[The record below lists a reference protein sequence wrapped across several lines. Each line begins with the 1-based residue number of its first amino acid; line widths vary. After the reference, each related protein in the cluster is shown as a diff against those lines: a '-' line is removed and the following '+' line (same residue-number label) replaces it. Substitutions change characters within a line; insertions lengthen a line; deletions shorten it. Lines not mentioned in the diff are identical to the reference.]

1 MFKGCDWVSNA
12 TLSKIINKNE
22 EDANRSVA
30 NVMLITFVIFSAIY
44 ILNVVGVFTIYMP
57 AMTIAY
63 VISAVLLIT
72 PKILNKIFGTSK
84 KWMKYLYVVFAA
96 LFLLIVTTTLTYHV
110 VVVYAYPIAIAGM
123 YFSKKL
129 TRLSSLI
136 TIAVTVCGQF
146 AGYFLNWRPDK
157 NFTTMHGLVFF
168 SILPRLMVL
177 ISFAALL
184 QLLTDRTSKLL
195 SDNADNYE
203 RLLLHNQDMIYGFA
217 TLVENRDENTGGHI
231 RRTSI
236 YAELLARELQKTE
249 EYADKITDEFVEC
262 LAMVA
267 PLHDIGK
274 ISIPDSILC
283 KPGRLTEEEFGV
295 MKTHAEKGGEII
307 RETFFHVS
315 DKDYR
320 AMAYDVARF
329 HHEKWNGKG
338 YPEGRSGKDIPLS
351 ARIMSVADVFDAVS
365 EKRCYR
371 EAMPLEECF
380 RIIEN
385 GRGVDFDPI
394 IVDAFLDIREMI
406 TEVRSSTAGKALP
419 FVSH

>member
-1 MFKGCDWVSNA
+1 MKRVSNA

-30 NVMLITFVIFSAIY
+30 NVMLITFVIFSVVY
-44 ILNVVGVFTIYMP
+44 ILNLVGIFTIYMP
-57 AMTIAY
+57 AMTSAY
-63 VISAVLLIT
+63 VISGILLVT
-72 PKILNKIFGTSK
+72 PEILNRIFGTAA
-84 KWMKYLYVVFAA
+84 KWMKYMYVSFAA
-96 LFLLIVTTTLTYHV
+96 LFLLVVTTTLTYHV
-110 VVVYAYPIAIAGM
+110 VVMYAYPIAIAGM
-123 YFSKKL
+123 YFSKKM
-129 TRLSSLI
+129 TRLSVLMTVI
-136 TIAVTVCGQF
+136 VTVCGQI
-146 AGYFLNWRPDK
+146 AGYFLNWRPDY
-157 NFTTMHGLVFF
+157 NFTTIHGLVFF

-195 SDNADNYE
+195 SEDADNYE
-203 RLLLHNQDMIYGFA
+203 RLVMHNQDMIYGFA
-217 TLVENRDENTGGHI
+217 TLVENRDESTGGHI

-236 YAELLARELQKTE
+236 YAELLARELQKTK
-249 EYADKITDEFVEC
+249 EYGYKITDEFVEC
-262 LAMVA
+262 LTMVA

-283 KPGRLTEEEFGV
+283 KPGKLTAEEFEI
-295 MKTHAEKGGEII
+295 MKSHSEKGGNII

-315 DKDYR
+315 DADYR
-320 AMAYDVARF
+320 DMAYDVARF

-338 YPEGRSGKDIPLS
+338 YPEGRSGTDIPLA

-371 EAMPLEECF
+371 DAMPLEDCF

-385 GRGVDFDPI
+385 GKDSDFDPV
-394 IVDAFLDIREMI
+394 IVDAFLNIRETVAEI
-406 TEVRSSTAGKALP
+406 RSSTAEKALP
-419 FVSH
+419 LVSL

>member
-1 MFKGCDWVSNA
+1 MSNA

-30 NVMLITFVIFSAIY
+30 NVMLITFVIFSVIY

-72 PKILNKIFGTSK
+72 PKILNKLFGTSK

-123 YFSKKL
+123 YFSKKM
-129 TRLSSLI
+129 TRLSSAI
-136 TIAVTVCGQF
+136 TVAVTACGQV
-146 AGYFLNWRPDK
+146 AGYFLNWRPDY
-157 NFTTMHGLVFF
+157 NFTTIHGLIFF

-177 ISFAALL
+177 ICFAALL

-195 SDNADNYE
+195 SDNANNYE

-262 LAMVA
+262 LSMVA

-283 KPGRLTEEEFGV
+283 KPGRLTEEEYDI
-295 MKTHAEKGGEII
+295 MKTHAEKGGEMI
-307 RETFFHVS
+307 REVFFHVS
-315 DKDYR
+315 DEDYR

-338 YPEGRSGKDIPLS
+338 YPEGRCGTDIPLA

-385 GRGVDFDPI
+385 GRGVDFDPV
-394 IVDAFLDIREMI
+394 IVDSFLDIREMI
-406 TEVRSSTAGKALP
+406 TEVRSSTAGKTLP
-419 FVSH
+419 LISL